1 MSFDARSRERLETLG
16 RQLPRPLPAPPPPTP
31 AAGAPA
37 PGSSAL
43 ERRHPV
49 ETEQDP
55 QKLFRALMNVSA
67 DGSVPPHLLE
77 RLRQLETPPT
87 AAGSPPAGSPRPGPA
102 GDPGGERRG
111 DLNGP
116 GASPGAT
123 TRRRTP
129 TPRTGA
135 NRRPPAD
142 DSERELYT
150 AFQQLLLEDG
160 D

>member
-1 MSFDARSRERLETLG
+1 MSFDARSRERLEALG
-16 RQLPRPLPAPPPPTP
+16 RQLPRPLPAPAPPTP

-77 RLRQLETPPT
+77 RLRQLETPP
-87 AAGSPPAGSPRPGPA
+87 AAGSPRPGPA
-102 GDPGGERRG
+102 GERLG
-111 DLNGP
+111 NAIGNP
-116 GASPGAT
+116 SGAAASPGGAP
-123 TRRRTP
+123 RRPAP

-135 NRRPPAD
+135 KRRLPAD
-142 DSERELYT
+142 DTERELYT

>member
-1 MSFDARSRERLETLG
+1 
-16 RQLPRPLPAPPPPTP
+16 
-31 AAGAPA
+31 
-37 PGSSAL
+37 
-43 ERRHPV
+43 V

-87 AAGSPPAGSPRPGPA
+87 SAGSPVAGSPRPGPA
-102 GDPGGERRG
+102 GGPGSGPGGG
-111 DLNGP
+111 QSSD
-116 GASPGAT
+116 GASPGAAS
-123 TRRRTP
+123 RRRTP

-142 DSERELYT
+142 DTERELYT

>member
-1 MSFDARSRERLETLG
+1 MSFDARSRERLEALG

-87 AAGSPPAGSPRPGPA
+87 SAGSSPAGSPRPGPSGGPS
-102 GDPGGERRG
+102 GDPS
-111 DLNGP
+111 GP

>member
-1 MSFDARSRERLETLG
+1 MSFDARSRERLEALG

-77 RLRQLETPPT
+77 RLRQLETPPSV
-87 AAGSPPAGSPRPGPA
+87 AGSPPADSPRPGPS
-102 GDPGGERRG
+102 GGPSG
-111 DLNGP
+111 GP
-116 GASPGAT
+116 SSAGASPEAT
-123 TRRRTP
+123 SRRRTP

-135 NRRPPAD
+135 NRRPPVD
-142 DSERELYT
+142 DTERELYT

>member
-1 MSFDARSRERLETLG
+1 MSFDARSRERLEALG

-49 ETEQDP
+49 ETERDP

-77 RLRQLETPPT
+77 RLRQLETPP
-87 AAGSPPAGSPRPGPA
+87 APAGSTRPAPSGERSGDA
-102 GDPGGERRG
+102 SGDRSGDPSGA
-111 DLNGP
+111 
-116 GASPGAT
+116 GASPGAA

-142 DSERELYT
+142 DTERELYT

>member
-1 MSFDARSRERLETLG
+1 MSFDARSRERLEALG
-16 RQLPRPLPAPPPPTP
+16 RQLPRPLPAPAPPTP

-87 AAGSPPAGSPRPGPA
+87 VAGSPPAGSPRPAPA
-102 GDPGGERRG
+102 GDPSGDRRSDPSG
-111 DLNGP
+111 D
-116 GASPGAT
+116 GASPGAP

-129 TPRTGA
+129 NLPSGA

-142 DSERELYT
+142 DTERELYT

>member
-1 MSFDARSRERLETLG
+1 MSFDARSRERLEALG

-77 RLRQLETPPT
+77 RLRQLETPP
-87 AAGSPPAGSPRPGPA
+87 AAGSPRPGPA
-102 GDPGGERRG
+102 GDPSG
-111 DLNGP
+111 DPNSA
-116 GASPGAT
+116 GASSGAT

-129 TPRTGA
+129 PPRTGA

-142 DSERELYT
+142 DTERELYT

>member
-1 MSFDARSRERLETLG
+1 MSFDARSRERLEALG

-87 AAGSPPAGSPRPGPA
+87 SAGSPRPGPA
-102 GDPGGERRG
+102 GGPGG
-111 DLNGP
+111 GP
-116 GASPGAT
+116 GGGPSSDGASSGAAS
-123 TRRRTP
+123 RRRTP
-129 TPRTGA
+129 TPRTGT

-142 DSERELYT
+142 DTERELYT

>member
-1 MSFDARSRERLETLG
+1 MSFDARSRERLEALG
-16 RQLPRPLPAPPPPTP
+16 RQLPRPLPAPPPSTP

-37 PGSSAL
+37 PGTSAL

-55 QKLFRALMNVSA
+55 EKLFRALMNVSA

-87 AAGSPPAGSPRPGPA
+87 TAGSPRPGPA
-102 GDPGGERRG
+102 GERSGDGSGDPSGA
-111 DLNGP
+111 
-116 GASPGAT
+116 GASPGAS

>member
-1 MSFDARSRERLETLG
+1 MSFDARSRERLEALG

-77 RLRQLETPPT
+77 RLRQLETPP
-87 AAGSPPAGSPRPGPA
+87 APGGPRPGAPA
-102 GDPGGERRG
+102 ARSGEPGREPTGA
-111 DLNGP
+111 D
-116 GASPGAT
+116 ASPGAAP
-123 TRRRTP
+123 RRPAP
-129 TPRTGA
+129 TPRNGA
-135 NRRPPAD
+135 KRRLPAD
-142 DSERELYT
+142 DTERELYT

>member
-1 MSFDARSRERLETLG
+1 MSFDARSRERLEALG

-31 AAGAPA
+31 VAGAPA

-77 RLRQLETPPT
+77 RLRQLETPP
-87 AAGSPPAGSPRPGPA
+87 AAAASPRPGPA
-102 GDPGGERRG
+102 GGPSGGPSG
-111 DLNGP
+111 AP
-116 GASPGAT
+116 TAAGASPGAAN
-123 TRRRTP
+123 RRRTP
-129 TPRTGA
+129 TPPSGA

>member
-1 MSFDARSRERLETLG
+1 MSFDARSRERLEALG

-87 AAGSPPAGSPRPGPA
+87 TAGSPPAGSPRQGQS
-102 GDPGGERRG
+102 GDPSDGRRA
-111 DLNGP
+111 DP
-116 GASPGAT
+116 SSTGASPGAT

-129 TPRTGA
+129 TPRGGG